1 MICHVDMDAFFAA
14 VEQLD
19 DPSLAGKCVIIGGV
33 SDRGVVAAAS
43 YEARQFG
50 VRSAMP
56 VFQAKKRCPEGVFL
70 RPRHGRYKQ
79 VSERVMDVLGTFSP
93 VLEQV
98 SIDEAYLDLAGCE
111 GLFGPYV
118 RIGAAIKDKIRREV
132 GLSCSVG
139 IAPLKFLAKI
149 ASDMDK
155 PDGLRVILVEEVQ
168 DLINALPVSKVPG
181 VGPVTAKA
189 LERMGIRFL
198 GDARRVDLNLLVSR
212 LGRFGY
218 RLHELSAGIDRSR
231 VIPVHAVK
239 SISSEETLESDTMEM
254 RVLEN
259 LLLKHAEDVGRQV
272 RKKKVMAKTV
282 FIKLKDSDFKQ
293 ITRQAQLAEPS
304 QTAEIIYRAAVE
316 LLRACGLQKPV
327 RLAGLGVSD
336 LVSSDTPVQQSLFE
350 ASGFEASGNE
360 FSRKAMKK
368 WEQVGETVDAI
379 AERFGPGAVQKA
391 RLCEDGKRS
400 PRNLT
405 PVNATQTRRPLDPSR
420 IRRNKP

>member
-14 VEQLD
+14 VEQMD

-56 VFQAKKRCPEGVFL
+56 VFQAKKLCPEGVFL
-70 RPRHGRYKQ
+70 RPRRGRYNQ
-79 VSERVMDVLGTFSP
+79 VSEMVMTVLGTFSP

-98 SIDEAYLDLAGCE
+98 SIDEAFLDLAGCE
-111 GLFGPYV
+111 GLFGPYGS
-118 RIGAAIKDKIRREV
+118 IGAAIKDKVRRDV

-155 PDGLRVILVEEVQ
+155 PDGLRVIPEEEVQ

-189 LERMGIRFL
+189 LERMGIGFL
-198 GDARRVDLNLLVSR
+198 GDAGRVDLKTLVAR

-239 SISSEETLESDTMEM
+239 SISSEETLESDTMDM

-272 RKKKVMAKTV
+272 RKKKVLAKTI

-304 QTAEIIYRAAVE
+304 QSAEIIYRAALK
-316 LLRACGLQKPV
+316 LLRACGLHKPV

-350 ASGFEASGNE
+350 ASGFEGLGNDLSG
-360 FSRKAMKK
+360 KAIKK

-379 AERFGPGAVQKA
+379 SERFGPGAIGKA
-391 RLCEDGKRS
+391 RLCDDGKRS
-400 PRNLT
+400 PRN
-405 PVNATQTRRPLDPSR
+405 PSR
-420 IRRNKP
+420 